1 MFAWKTVERLYEFIQ
16 VLMVRSK
23 TFKLL
28 NIQHIFIFV
37 QTTETKTNEHLQNQI
52 ENYLQQV
59 FKKSSASRGVGCRM
73 SVNWVILQLREAKL
87 QNIELSIVSEL
98 TNRKDYAENIIFNQ

>member
-1 MFAWKTVERLYEFIQ
+1 MKNSWTIVRIHSGIDGQEQNIQ
-16 VLMVRSK
+16 
-23 TFKLL
+23 TFKYPT
-28 NIQHIFIFV
+28 HIYLCT
-37 QTTETKTNEHLQNQI
+37 TTETKTNEHLQNQI

-73 SVNWVILQLREAKL
+73 SVSWVILQLREAKL